1 MKILFTGGGTGGH
14 ILPIIAVL
22 RELKKLH
29 QKNARIGRT
38 PKEKN
43 LDIFYIG
50 PKDNFGD
57 LLFAQEGIKVK
68 NVLAG
73 KIRRYWGIKSFFEN
87 IADFFKTP
95 IGIIQSF
102 FYIFFTA
109 PDLIFSKGGYG
120 SIPAVIAGWILRIPI
135 FLHESD
141 AVPGL
146 SNKILAKFA
155 SRIFTSFPKTKN
167 FPLSKTILVGDPIRN
182 ELLEGD
188 RGEAKEFFKIESEKQ
203 VVMIMGGS
211 QGSQRIND
219 KVLEILPE
227 MLKNFEIIL
236 QCGEENFQQ
245 VRAEANAIINE
256 ESKKY
261 FHIFPFLKEADLKK
275 AFAICDIIVSRAGSA
290 SIFEISALGK
300 PSILIPLPESAQ
312 NHQVENAYSYA
323 RTGAAIVLEESNI
336 TPYFL
341 LGKIKNLLDD
351 PEEIRIMSDG
361 AKSFSKPQATKE
373 IAKYLLD
380 SSLGK

>member
-1 MKILFTGGGTGGH
+1 
-14 ILPIIAVL
+14 
-22 RELKKLH
+22 
-29 QKNARIGRT
+29 
-38 PKEKN
+38 
-43 LDIFYIG
+43 
-50 PKDNFGD
+50 
-57 LLFAQEGIKVK
+57 
-68 NVLAG
+68 
-73 KIRRYWGIKSFFEN
+73 
-87 IADFFKTP
+87 
-95 IGIIQSF
+95 
-102 FYIFFTA
+102 
-109 PDLIFSKGGYG
+109 
-120 SIPAVIAGWILRIPI
+120 
-135 FLHESD
+135 
-141 AVPGL
+141 
-146 SNKILAKFA
+146 
-155 SRIFTSFPKTKN
+155 
-167 FPLSKTILVGDPIRN
+167 
-182 ELLEGD
+182 
-188 RGEAKEFFKIESEKQ
+188 
-203 VVMIMGGS
+203 MIMGGS